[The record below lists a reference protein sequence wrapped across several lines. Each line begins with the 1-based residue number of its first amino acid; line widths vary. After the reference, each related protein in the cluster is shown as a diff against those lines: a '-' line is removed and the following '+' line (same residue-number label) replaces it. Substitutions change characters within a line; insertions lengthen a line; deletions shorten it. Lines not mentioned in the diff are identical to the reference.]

1 MTGVLRT
8 WPTRTNRSRHRVAR
22 AVVLGVMAALMATGC
37 SRADVLGVE
46 ANTQVAS
53 DRPALTANQAQSIA
67 ERVLGEASVAD
78 ALRTSAA
85 MSTAFTGVALRTAAS
100 RYAVEASMESPDE
113 RDTGEALQPPPPP
126 TRVIRT
132 MGAAFPR
139 LILTVSPA
147 EDENTRELAVLS
159 SGSVLDPYK
168 VASRVR
174 LLPGVVVPDVA
185 PAGAAVLSATGRDGR
200 LSVSPVDALR
210 DYATLLQTGK
220 SGGTTFADDPVVISV
235 RDNAKQQASQVSKI
249 ASFRQTHAL
258 TKDQVHVV
266 ATRDGGAVVIGALE
280 RVDTFTVKKGK
291 GHLAPPAAYKA
302 LAGGVTKITK
312 SALVTT
318 VEIVALVI
326 PPDGEGAVQV
336 IGFTELPESVKAR

>member
-1 MTGVLRT
+1 MTGVPLAR
-8 WPTRTNRSRHRVAR
+8 PARAGRHRLAR
-22 AVVLGVMAALMATGC
+22 GLVLGVAAVLMATGC

-53 DRPALTANQAQSIA
+53 DRPAMTATQAESIA

-100 RYAVEASMESPDE
+100 RYAVEASMESPGE
-113 RDTGEALQPPPPP
+113 RDSGEALQPPPPP
-126 TRVIRT
+126 TRVVRT
-132 MGAAFPR
+132 VGAAFPR
-139 LILTVSPA
+139 LILTVAPA
-147 EDENTRELAVLS
+147 EDETTRELAVLS
-159 SGSVLDPYK
+159 SSGVLDPYK

-174 LLPGVVVPDVA
+174 LLPGVAVPEFA
-185 PAGAAVLSATGRDGR
+185 PAGAAVLSASGGDRQ

-220 SGGTTFADDPVVISV
+220 SGGTTFAADPVVVSV

-249 ASFRQTHAL
+249 ASFRQTHAA
-258 TKDQVHVV
+258 TKDAVHVI
-266 ATRDGGAVVIGALE
+266 ATRDGGAIVIGALE

-318 VEIVALVI
+318 VEVVALVI
-326 PPDGEGAVQV
+326 PPAGEGAVQV
-336 IGFTELPESVKAR
+336 IGFTELPASVTAR

>member
-1 MTGVLRT
+1 MFG
-8 WPTRTNRSRHRVAR
+8 
-22 AVVLGVMAALMATGC
+22 ALALLLTLLMVGC
-37 SRADVLGVE
+37 SRAEVLGIE
-46 ANTQVAS
+46 ANTQVAP
-53 DRPALTANQAQSIA
+53 DRPAVTAGQAQSIA

-100 RYAVEASMESPDE
+100 RYAVEASTEPGAKG
-113 RDTGEALQPPPPP
+113 TGDALQPPPPP

-132 MGAAFPR
+132 VGAAFPR
-139 LILTVSPA
+139 LILTVAPT
-147 EDENTRELAVLS
+147 EDENTRELAVLL
-159 SGSVLDPYK
+159 SGSVLDPFR
-168 VASRVR
+168 VDSRVR
-174 LLPGVVVPDVA
+174 LLPGAGVPDTA
-185 PAGAAVLSATGRDGR
+185 PSGAAVLSATGTGGR

-220 SGGTTFADDPVVISV
+220 SGGTRFAGDPVVVSV
-235 RDNAKQQASQVSKI
+235 RDNAKQQAAQVSKI
-249 ASFRQTHAL
+249 ASFRQTHAV
-258 TKDQVHVV
+258 TKDAVHVV

-302 LAGGVTKITK
+302 LAGGITKITK

-318 VEIVALVI
+318 VEVVALLI
-326 PPDGEGAVQV
+326 PPAGEGAVQV
-336 IGFTELPESVKAR
+336 IGFTELPESVTAR